1 MKLKK
6 NYLTVLFIV
15 IAESTLLR
23 QMNKHR
29 DWLNFSP
36 FASIFAMI
44 SAQIHVLIGYTATLV
59 FAHISALYSAVYIA
73 MTAIIFIKLRQV
85 DGLLRASS
93 TRWFTILH
101 FSRFARFHTK
111 TVVTVLAIDRAMGKL
126 MATIVAV
133 YR

>member
-1 MKLKK
+1 MKLIK

-23 QMNKHR
+23 QMYKHR
-29 DWLNFSP
+29 GWLNLSP
-36 FASIFAMI
+36 FASILAMI

-73 MTAIIFIKLRQV
+73 VTAIIFIKLRQV

-101 FSRFARFHTK
+101 FSRFARLHTK